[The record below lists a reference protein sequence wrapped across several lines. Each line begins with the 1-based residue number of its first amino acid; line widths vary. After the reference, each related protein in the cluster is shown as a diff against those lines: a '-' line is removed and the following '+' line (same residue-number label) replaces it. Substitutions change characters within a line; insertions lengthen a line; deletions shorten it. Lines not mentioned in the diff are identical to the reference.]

1 MRSPITLTML
11 LLFWL
16 AASMNPAMAQGC
28 DDCQEL
34 KQELRKLRTVVAQ
47 PLIPAPASESC
58 AVASP
63 CTEGTPAPTQT
74 VTATL
79 VSAPAL
85 AAPTSAP
92 VQAMA
97 AASTSA
103 PATVAPRVRRFTLAP
118 VLIVG
123 MAVAL
128 VYIGVRRRKA
138 WGPRLN
144 QRRPD

>member
-1 MRSPITLTML
+1 ML

-34 KQELRKLRTVVAQ
+34 KQELRKLR
-47 PLIPAPASESC
+47 SESC

-79 VSAPAL
+79 ASAPAL